1 MKIAM
6 LTPQGTGL
14 IAEQTDTLI
23 MQLRAMPDTEV
34 EVVPIEQ
41 GRQPIAHYR
50 EQAERFN
57 APDIDVV
64 HIQHDQEAWG
74 STLRRRCSAY
84 WELRF
89 LIKKPVV
96 LTAHDTRS
104 LEDMLRLAS
113 KRRPLD
119 RLLNGLLLRD
129 EKFRDG
135 VDIAPFSTAITI
147 VQTAEER
154 TELIRRGAKPGYVFI
169 VPNGIPPPPLITT
182 EKADFLAEHRL
193 KGLRI
198 VVWYGQLI
206 DFKTEYFVMFD
217 SLPPDAAVV
226 VLRPVG
232 RMSEESGT
240 DQGETIIP
248 NDQDTSEPE
257 VDDEDQT
264 EIPSRL
270 MSMYGLNETET
281 AAALSAADVV
291 IVAEAQG
298 INTYP
303 IILPIALHRPI
314 LAPDSAAYREIAAR
328 TDCLELYKEGDAFDC
343 KTHLEALLDNPLRR
357 AKLSTNAERYAK
369 RFSVTV
375 TAALTRKVYA
385 AAIDVFNSGPHHGMS
400 MPE

>member
-14 IAEQTDTLI
+14 ISAQTETLI
-23 MQLRAMPDTEV
+23 SQLRAMPETDV
-34 EVVPIEQ
+34 EVVPIER

-64 HIQHDQEAWG
+64 HIQHDQGAWG
-74 STLRRRCSAY
+74 NTLRRRGSAY

-104 LEDMLRLAS
+104 LEEMLGSGS
-113 KRRPLD
+113 KRPPHI
-119 RLLNGLLLRD
+119 RLLNSLLLRD

-169 VPNGIPPPPLITT
+169 VPNGIPPAPLITT
-182 EKADFLAEHRL
+182 EKAEFSAKYGLKGRRLIVWRGNVTDFNIDFLP
-193 KGLRI
+193 
-198 VVWYGQLI
+198 
-206 DFKTEYFVMFD
+206 MFA
-217 SLPPDAAVV
+217 SLPPDVTLVILLPEGKTTAEPVTGRNVQAAGQDIDGNTEAE
-226 VLRPVG
+226 PV
-232 RMSEESGT
+232 
-240 DQGETIIP
+240 
-248 NDQDTSEPE
+248 
-257 VDDEDQT
+257 
-264 EIPSRL
+264 RL
-270 MSMYGLNETET
+270 LWLYGLDEAAT
-281 AAALSAADVV
+281 AAAMTAAEIV
-291 IVAEAQG
+291 IVPEAQG
-298 INTYP
+298 IATYP
-303 IILPIALHRPI
+303 ISLPIALHRPI
-314 LAPDSAAYREIAAR
+314 LAPDNAAYREIAAR
-328 TDCLELYKEGDAFDC
+328 TDCLDLYKEGNAFDC
-343 KTHLEALLDNPLRR
+343 GTKIQALLDNPLRR
-357 AKLSTNAERYAK
+357 TKLCVNAERYAK

-400 MPE
+400 ILE